1 MPARDLAEPAEM
13 RLLVAGRH
21 GQLGRALAE
30 AASGDPAL
38 QATCLGRPELD
49 IRDEAAIRSA
59 FDAHRPDIA
68 INAAAYTAVDAAE
81 TDPEAAFATN
91 ETGAGNFAAAAAEK
105 GIPVVHIST
114 DYVFSGENDRPWRE
128 TDTPS
133 PINVYGRS
141 KLAGELAVAATNP
154 RHVIV
159 RTAWV
164 HSPWGGN
171 FVKTMLRLGAE
182 RDHLRVVADQIG
194 GPTPAGDLAA
204 ACLAAVQG
212 LQSGVAS
219 GIHHFAGAPDV
230 SWAGFAREIFAQGQL
245 STRVEDIPATDYPT
259 PARRPANSRLDCS
272 SFETAFGLKRPDWR
286 VSLAAILKELK
297 P

>member
-1 MPARDLAEPAEM
+1 M

-182 RDHLRVVADQIG
+182 RDELSIVADQTG
-194 GPTPAGDLAA
+194 TPSLATDLAGGI
-204 ACLAAVQG
+204 LAVAKELASNEASPRGVHHLTNSGMTTWYG
-212 LQSGVAS
+212 LAE
-219 GIHHFAGAPDV
+219 
-230 SWAGFAREIFAQGQL
+230 EIFRTAANHGYRRPRLRQI
-245 STRVEDIPATDYPT
+245 TTADYPA
-259 PARRPANSRLDCS
+259 PAQRPRFSALDNHRIGA
-272 SFETAFGLKRPDWR
+272 AFGVHLRDWR
-286 VSLAAILKELK
+286 EATADCVQRLLTIEK
-297 P
+297 